1 MEKLIEDLIQKDGVS
16 LFLAGNGPK
25 QELKDLE
32 QTFRNMRKSIMSVD
46 QSKLKVEDGVTI
58 IPDEYIN
65 IKNAANVAIEIFIG
79 YAKREDSTI
88 EEVEMVHRW
97 MEEIVK
103 MYC

>member
-1 MEKLIEDLIQKDGVS
+1 
-16 LFLAGNGPK
+16 
-25 QELKDLE
+25 
-32 QTFRNMRKSIMSVD
+32 MSVD

-88 EEVEMVHRW
+88 EEVVRW
-97 MEEIVK
+97 FSGK
-103 MYC
+103 